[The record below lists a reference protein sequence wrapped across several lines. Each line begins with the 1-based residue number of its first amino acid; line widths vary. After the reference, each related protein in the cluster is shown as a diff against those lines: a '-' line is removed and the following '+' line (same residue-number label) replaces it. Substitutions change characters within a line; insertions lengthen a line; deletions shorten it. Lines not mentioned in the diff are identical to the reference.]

1 MIKKRTDLAVEARE
15 IWRESVGETTQLEG
29 VEAREKESFGL
40 KVEIVKIL
48 DEKGEQSLGKPKGTY
63 ITITLPDEHEEDA
76 FDNACFALSSELR
89 ELISDSGKEQILVVG
104 LGNRYITPDNLGPN
118 TLRHTMVT
126 RHLVE
131 RVKEYF
137 GNFRPVSTLEA
148 GVLAN
153 TGVESAEMVRALC
166 EKVQPSAVIV
176 IDALA
181 SRRLSRVCT
190 TIQVADTGIVP
201 GSGVGNSRAEISM
214 NTLGVPVIAIGVPT
228 VVDAGTLT
236 ADLMESAGMGNPDPE
251 KFMSVGGNLIV
262 TPRDIDEKIAEL
274 AKIIGYSINLALQE
288 NMTIQDVTAFL
299 S

>member
-131 RVKEYF
+131 RGKGIF
-137 GNFRPVSTLEA
+137 WQLQA
-148 GVLAN
+148 GVNA
-153 TGVESAEMVRALC
+153 G
-166 EKVQPSAVIV
+166 
-176 IDALA
+176 
-181 SRRLSRVCT
+181 SRR
-190 TIQVADTGIVP
+190 
-201 GSGVGNSRAEISM
+201 SGQHRRRER
-214 NTLGVPVIAIGVPT
+214 
-228 VVDAGTLT
+228 
-236 ADLMESAGMGNPDPE
+236 
-251 KFMSVGGNLIV
+251 
-262 TPRDIDEKIAEL
+262 RDGAC
-274 AKIIGYSINLALQE
+274 ALRKGAALRGHS
-288 NMTIQDVTAFL
+288 D
-299 S
+299 